1 MLIVCS
7 KSSLL
12 TFSKKDTLNNLVNTE
27 IIKTT
32 LNNLMD
38 TVYDHSG
45 NIFKEIANGSR
56 TTKPILQPML
66 QVIVPHDS
74 NTNQTFQM

>member
-12 TFSKKDTLNNLVNTE
+12 TFSEKDTLNNLVNTE

-56 TTKPILQPML
+56 PTKPMLQPML
-66 QVIVPHDS
+66 QAIIPHDS

>member
-1 MLIVCS
+1 
-7 KSSLL
+7 
-12 TFSKKDTLNNLVNTE
+12 
-27 IIKTT
+27 
-32 LNNLMD
+32 MD

-56 TTKPILQPML
+56 TTKPML
-66 QVIVPHDS
+66 QAIVPHDS